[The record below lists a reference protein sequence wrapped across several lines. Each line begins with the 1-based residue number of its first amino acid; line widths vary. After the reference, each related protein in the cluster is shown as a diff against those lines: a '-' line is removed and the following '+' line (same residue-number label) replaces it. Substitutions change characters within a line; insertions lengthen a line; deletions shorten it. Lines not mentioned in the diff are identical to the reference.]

1 MTPSSR
7 GSLSQPTI
15 QHPYVRSACLLS
27 ITSQLRSG
35 ACCHVHA
42 GTQCAQWSRGNFL
55 LGPCARMP
63 LACWAS
69 WPLIPAEKAGPAADD
84 RKPAPSAA
92 KQRAAAPARTAC
104 EADRKWVVEHHLD
117 NHDIVLGDT
126 NPRQTVYIFGCRNCT
141 VQARPAAWGVA
152 LGPPKGA
159 WRHQRNDLMR
169 NVPCLIRPLHLMLR
183 V

>member
-1 MTPSSR
+1 
-7 GSLSQPTI
+7 
-15 QHPYVRSACLLS
+15 
-27 ITSQLRSG
+27 
-35 ACCHVHA
+35 
-42 GTQCAQWSRGNFL
+42 
-55 LGPCARMP
+55 MP

-152 LGPPKGA
+152 FGSPKRRMA
-159 WRHQRNDLMR
+159 PSAQCFNAQCALSDTAFASYVTTVESTVA
-169 NVPCLIRPLHLMLR
+169 NAVIQTP